1 MRKPGSGAC
10 RRPRRPEGSAII
22 LIFARGGKFMEPFAF
37 SIAPGLLCIV
47 TMGSCWY
54 TALSRPKIN
63 DAGGL
68 RLCRLPACPAKTII
82 MRKPGSGACRR
93 TRRPEGYDIILIFA
107 RGGNLIE
114 HHCAC
119 APIPLRFGPQIRSL
133 FIEYGIVL
141 IVVEMPIA
149 LHQAEALQGCIGK
162 AVHLWTHRIVDRP
175 PNSFSSE
182 IGRASCRERVC
193 KYV

>member
-1 MRKPGSGAC
+1 
-10 RRPRRPEGSAII
+10 
-22 LIFARGGKFMEPFAF
+22 
-37 SIAPGLLCIV
+37 
-47 TMGSCWY
+47 
-54 TALSRPKIN
+54 
-63 DAGGL
+63 
-68 RLCRLPACPAKTII
+68 

-93 TRRPEGYDIILIFA
+93 TRRPEGDDIILIFA
-107 RGGNLIE
+107 RRGNLIE

-141 IVVEMPIA
+141 IVVEMSIA

-175 PNSFSSE
+175 PNSFSSAGTNGKA
-182 IGRASCRERVC
+182 IGRSEEHTSELQSLMRNSYAVFSV
-193 KYV
+193 KKKKK

>member
-1 MRKPGSGAC
+1 
-10 RRPRRPEGSAII
+10 
-22 LIFARGGKFMEPFAF
+22 
-37 SIAPGLLCIV
+37 
-47 TMGSCWY
+47 
-54 TALSRPKIN
+54 
-63 DAGGL
+63 
-68 RLCRLPACPAKTII
+68 

-93 TRRPEGYDIILIFA
+93 TWRPEGDDIILIFA

-162 AVHLWTHRIVDRP
+162 AVHLWTHRIVDR
-175 PNSFSSE
+175 SEEQSSE
-182 IGRASCRERVC
+182 LQSLMRISYDVFFLTKTTAPQ
-193 KYV
+193 